1 MRGWC
6 LPIGIGWAY
15 HSMFLEHY
23 RLGMWVGHHL
33 HYASARGSG
42 FCHIGK
48 VARSLVALSAE
59 SVIEISII
67 KIVVVV
73 VGRHSARTDI
83 GMPVND
89 GGIRASIGFLVDTVK
104 ARGGTA
110 SRGTRRGV
118 VI

>member
-42 FCHIGK
+42 HIGK